1 MVGKAIQ
8 EFNDNQ
14 HSLSTTNL
22 TDINKIP
29 KEIISELFEASQV
42 NKVFT
47 QNVPDYEFKDKTSV
61 SSAELLAYMKAI
73 VKENT
78 IFTFGNEK

>member
-1 MVGKAIQ
+1 
-8 EFNDNQ
+8 
-14 HSLSTTNL
+14 
-22 TDINKIP
+22 
-29 KEIISELFEASQV
+29 
-42 NKVFT
+42 VFT

-78 IFTFGNEK
+78 IFTFGNEKQRVSKMISKLHRVLKTQLTSYASKCVPDLKDIPEISDPA